1 MFVDDEK
8 DKRKKPILSYSQPIT
23 DSRNRI
29 LGAREEGEAGAFS
42 RLSKFELKKRK
53 NGLGRISFLVSM
65 TWTRECTLS
74 GGRTAT
80 R

>member
-1 MFVDDEK
+1 MFVDDGK

-42 RLSKFELKKRK
+42 RLVHSW
-53 NGLGRISFLVSM
+53 ISTVDL
-65 TWTRECTLS
+65 
-74 GGRTAT
+74 
-80 R
+80 

>member
-1 MFVDDEK
+1 MIHPPITLGHEGEFTQPCSIKVLKTSYRRRLAHLFVDDEK

-42 RLSKFELKKRK
+42 R
-53 NGLGRISFLVSM
+53 
-65 TWTRECTLS
+65 
-74 GGRTAT
+74 
-80 R
+80 

>member
-42 RLSKFELKKRK
+42 R
-53 NGLGRISFLVSM
+53 
-65 TWTRECTLS
+65 
-74 GGRTAT
+74 
-80 R
+80 